1 LPAAYAEDPLLT
13 DTAPDAGLV
22 VVLVDDDVL
31 GLELLRQLV
40 SSIPGVRVEAFPD
53 PRDALAWCR
62 HHRPDVVITDHLMPG
77 LLGLHLLRA
86 LRADPGTA
94 DVPIMMITGEED
106 RDLRYAALESGASD
120 VLGKPIDALEVK
132 ARTRNMLAIRRGQ
145 RLLADR
151 SLSLEAE
158 VFAATA
164 AIAAREHEIV
174 VRLSRAA
181 EFRDWETGSH
191 IVRVSWYSRVIAERL
206 GLPDRQKE
214 TIFRAAPMHDVGK
227 IGVPDYI
234 LLKAGSLDE
243 GEFEA
248 MKRHTVIGYGILGG
262 SASELLQVAAEVA
275 LTHHERWNG
284 TGYPDRRCGEEIPL
298 GGRIVAVAD
307 TYDALTSQRPYKKEW
322 PTDLAWEFVR
332 ANADTLFDP
341 ACVAAFFEGRH
352 DVEDARA
359 SFPDLHPASRQPGLE
374 QKHVG

>member
-1 LPAAYAEDPLLT
+1 VTGSTTE
-13 DTAPDAGLV
+13 GGEV

-31 GLELLRQLV
+31 GLELLRHLV
-40 SSIPGVRVEAFPD
+40 SSISGVRVEAFAD
-53 PRDALAWCR
+53 PREALAWCR
-62 HHRPDVVITDHLMPG
+62 DHEPDVVITDHLMPG
-77 LLGLHLLRA
+77 LLGLELLRM
-86 LRADPGTA
+86 LRAEPDTA
-94 DVPIMMITGEED
+94 HVPIMMITGQED

-145 RLLADR
+145 RLLAER

-158 VFAATA
+158 VRGATA

-191 IVRVSWYSRVIAERL
+191 IVRVSWYSRIIAGRL
-206 GLPDRQKE
+206 GLPERQQE

-234 LLKAGSLDE
+234 LLKPGSLDDT
-243 GEFEA
+243 EFET

-262 SASELLQVAAEVA
+262 SASELLQVAAEIA

-284 TGYPDRRCGEEIPL
+284 TGYPDRRYGEEIPL

-332 ANADTLFDP
+332 ANTDTLFDP
-341 ACVAAFFEGRH
+341 ACVAAFFKGRRE
-352 DVEDARA
+352 VEDARA
-359 SFPDLHPASRQPGLE
+359 SFPDQQPAGRQDLE
-374 QKHVG
+374 QKHAG

>member
-1 LPAAYAEDPLLT
+1 M
-13 DTAPDAGLV
+13 
-22 VVLVDDDVL
+22 LVDDDVL
-31 GLELLRQLV
+31 GLELLRHLV
-40 SSIPGVRVEAFPD
+40 SSIPGVRVQAFPD
-53 PRDALAWCR
+53 PQAALAWCR
-62 HHRPDVVITDHLMPG
+62 EHRPDVVITDHLMPG
-77 LLGLHLLRA
+77 LLGLDLLRA
-86 LRADPGTA
+86 LRVDPATA
-94 DVPIMMITGEED
+94 DIPIMMITGEED

-145 RLLADR
+145 RLLAER
-151 SLSLEAE
+151 SLSLESE
-158 VFAATA
+158 VRGATA

-191 IVRVSWYSRVIAERL
+191 IMRVSWYSRIIAGRL
-206 GLPDRQKE
+206 GLPERQQE

-234 LLKAGSLDE
+234 LLKAGSLDDA
-243 GEFEA
+243 EFET

-262 SASELLQVAAEVA
+262 SASELLQIAADVA

-284 TGYPDRRCGEEIPL
+284 TGYPDRRSGEEIPL
-298 GGRIVAVAD
+298 WGRIVAVAD

-322 PTDLAWEFVR
+322 PSGLAWEFVK
-332 ANADTLFDP
+332 AHAATLFDP

-352 DVEDARA
+352 DVEEAKA
-359 SFPDLHPASRQPGLE
+359 SFPDQPTSRLQAPRRA
-374 QKHVG
+374 

>member
-1 LPAAYAEDPLLT
+1 M
-13 DTAPDAGLV
+13 
-22 VVLVDDDVL
+22 LVDDDVL
-31 GLELLRQLV
+31 GLELLRHLV
-40 SSIPGVRVEAFPD
+40 SSIPGVRVQAFPD
-53 PRDALAWCR
+53 PQAALAWCR
-62 HHRPDVVITDHLMPG
+62 EHRPDVVITDHLMPG
-77 LLGLHLLRA
+77 LLGLDLLRA
-86 LRADPGTA
+86 LRVDPATA
-94 DVPIMMITGEED
+94 DIPIMMITGEED

-145 RLLADR
+145 RLLAER
-151 SLSLEAE
+151 SLSLESE
-158 VFAATA
+158 VRGATA

-191 IVRVSWYSRVIAERL
+191 IMRVSWYSRIIAGRL
-206 GLPDRQKE
+206 GLPERQQE

-234 LLKAGSLDE
+234 LLKAGSLDDA
-243 GEFEA
+243 EFET

-262 SASELLQVAAEVA
+262 SASELLQIAADVA

-284 TGYPDRRCGEEIPL
+284 TGYPDRRSGEEIPL
-298 GGRIVAVAD
+298 WGRIVAVAD

-322 PTDLAWEFVR
+322 PSGLAWEFVK
-332 ANADTLFDP
+332 AHAATLFDP

-352 DVEDARA
+352 DVEEAKA
-359 SFPDLHPASRQPGLE
+359 SFPDQPMSHLRAP
-374 QKHVG
+374 KKA

>member
-1 LPAAYAEDPLLT
+1 MPAAYAEDPPLT
-13 DTAPDAGLV
+13 GTATEAGDV

-31 GLELLRQLV
+31 GLELLRHLV
-40 SSIPGVRVEAFPD
+40 STIPGVRVEAFPD

-62 HHRPDVVITDHLMPG
+62 EHHPDVVITDHMMPG
-77 LLGLHLLRA
+77 LLGLELLRA
-86 LRADPGTA
+86 LREEPGTA
-94 DVPIMMITGEED
+94 HVPIMMITGAED

-145 RLLADR
+145 RLLAER
-151 SLSLEAE
+151 SLLLEAE
-158 VFAATA
+158 VRGATA

-191 IVRVSWYSRVIAERL
+191 IVRVSWYSRIIAGRL
-206 GLPDRQKE
+206 GLPERQQE

-234 LLKAGSLDE
+234 LLKPGSLDDT
-243 GEFEA
+243 EFET
-248 MKRHTVIGYGILGG
+248 MKRHTVIGHGILGG

-284 TGYPDRRCGEEIPL
+284 NGYPNRRCGEEIPL

-322 PTDLAWEFVR
+322 PSDLAWEFVR
-332 ANADTLFDP
+332 ANANTLFDP
-341 ACVAAFFEGRH
+341 ACVAAFFEGRR

-359 SFPDLHPASRQPGLE
+359 SFPDQQAASRQPGLE
-374 QKHVG
+374 RKHVG

>member
-1 LPAAYAEDPLLT
+1 M
-13 DTAPDAGLV
+13 
-22 VVLVDDDVL
+22 L
-31 GLELLRQLV
+31 GLDLLRNLV

-53 PRDALAWCR
+53 SRDALVWCR
-62 HHRPDVVITDHLMPG
+62 NHRPDVVITDHLMPD
-77 LLGLHLLRA
+77 LLGLDLLRA
-86 LRADPGTA
+86 LRAEPGTA
-94 DVPIMMITGEED
+94 DIPIMMITGEDD

-145 RLLADR
+145 RLLAHR

-158 VFAATA
+158 VRGATA

-191 IVRVSWYSRVIAERL
+191 IMRVSWYSRIIAGRL
-206 GLPDRQKE
+206 GLPERQQE

-243 GEFEA
+243 AEFET

-262 SASELLQVAAEVA
+262 SASELLQVAADVA

-322 PTDLAWEFVR
+322 PTGLAWEFVKT
-332 ANADTLFDP
+332 NAGTIFDP
-341 ACVAAFFEGRH
+341 ACVAAFLQGRH

-359 SFPDLHPASRQPGLE
+359 SFPDQHPAGRPLTHPPSP
-374 QKHVG
+374 

>member
-1 LPAAYAEDPLLT
+1 LPAAYAEDALLT

-31 GLELLRQLV
+31 GLELLRHLV
-40 SSIPGVRVEAFPD
+40 SSIPGVRVEAFAD
-53 PRDALAWCR
+53 PRNALAWCR
-62 HHRPDVVITDHLMPG
+62 DHRPDVVITDHLMPG
-77 LLGLHLLRA
+77 LLGLDLLRA

-145 RLLADR
+145 RLLAER
-151 SLSLEAE
+151 SRSLEAE
-158 VFAATA
+158 VRGATA

-191 IVRVSWYSRVIAERL
+191 IVRVSWYSRIIAARL
-206 GLPDRQKE
+206 GLPERQQE

-227 IGVPDYI
+227 IGVPDHI
-234 LLKAGSLDE
+234 LLKAGSLDDA
-243 GEFEA
+243 EFET

-262 SASELLQVAAEVA
+262 SASELLQIAAEVA

-284 TGYPDRRCGEEIPL
+284 TGYPDRRRGEEIPL

-322 PTDLAWEFVR
+322 PTDLAWEFVK
-332 ANADTLFDP
+332 ANTETLFDP

-352 DVEDARA
+352 DVEDARL
-359 SFPDLHPASRQPGLE
+359 SFPDQHPAGRPGGLE

>member
-1 LPAAYAEDPLLT
+1 LPAAYAEDPPLT
-13 DTAPDAGLV
+13 DTATDAGLV

-31 GLELLRQLV
+31 GLELLRHLV

-53 PRDALAWCR
+53 SRDALAWCR
-62 HHRPDVVITDHLMPG
+62 DYRPDVVITDHLMPG
-77 LLGLHLLRA
+77 LLGLDLLRA
-86 LRADPGTA
+86 LRAEPGTA

-145 RLLADR
+145 RLLAER

-158 VFAATA
+158 VRGATA

-191 IVRVSWYSRVIAERL
+191 IVRVSWYSRIIAGRL
-206 GLPDRQKE
+206 GLPERQQE

-234 LLKAGSLDE
+234 LLKPGSLDDA
-243 GEFEA
+243 EFET

-284 TGYPDRRCGEEIPL
+284 TGYPDRRCREEIPL

-322 PTDLAWEFVR
+322 PTDLAWEFVK
-332 ANADTLFDP
+332 ANTDTLFDP
-341 ACVAAFFEGRH
+341 ACVAAFFEGRR

-359 SFPDLHPASRQPGLE
+359 SFPDLHPASLPPSLE

>member
-1 LPAAYAEDPLLT
+1 MTDSAA
-13 DTAPDAGLV
+13 DTGPV

-31 GLELLRQLV
+31 GLELLRHLV
-40 SSIPGVRVEAFPD
+40 SSISGVRVEAFAD
-53 PRDALAWCR
+53 PREALAWCR
-62 HHRPDVVITDHLMPG
+62 EHRPDVVITDHVMPG
-77 LLGLHLLRA
+77 LLGLDLLRA
-86 LRADPGTA
+86 LRAETA
-94 DVPIMMITGEED
+94 TAAIPIMMITGADD

-132 ARTRNMLAIRRGQ
+132 ARTRNMLAIRKGQ
-145 RLLADR
+145 RLLAER
-151 SLSLEAE
+151 SLSLEE
-158 VFAATA
+158 DVFAATA

-191 IVRVSWYSRVIAERL
+191 IVRVSWYSRIIAERL
-206 GLPDRQKE
+206 GLPERQRE

-227 IGVPDYI
+227 IGVPDHI

-243 GEFEA
+243 AEFEA
-248 MKRHTVIGYGILGG
+248 MKRHTLIGYGILGG

-284 TGYPDRRCGEEIPL
+284 TGYPNRRCGEAIPL

-352 DVEDARA
+352 EVEDARR
-359 SFPDLHPASRQPGLE
+359 SFPDLQSASRPPGLE
-374 QKHVG
+374 QKQAG

>member
-1 LPAAYAEDPLLT
+1 M
-13 DTAPDAGLV
+13 
-22 VVLVDDDVL
+22 DDDVL
-31 GLELLRQLV
+31 GLDLLRHLV

-53 PRDALAWCR
+53 SRDALAWCR
-62 HHRPDVVITDHLMPG
+62 NHRPDVVITDHLMPD
-77 LLGLHLLRA
+77 LLGLDLLRA
-86 LRADPGTA
+86 LRAEPGTV
-94 DVPIMMITGEED
+94 DVPIMMITGEDD

-145 RLLADR
+145 RLLAER
-151 SLSLEAE
+151 SLSLESE
-158 VFAATA
+158 VRGATA

-191 IVRVSWYSRVIAERL
+191 IMRVSWYSRIIAGRL
-206 GLPDRQKE
+206 GLPERQQE

-243 GEFEA
+243 AEFET

-262 SASELLQVAAEVA
+262 SASELLQIAADVA

-284 TGYPDRRCGEEIPL
+284 TGYPDRRSGEEIPL
-298 GGRIVAVAD
+298 WGRIVAVAD

-322 PTDLAWEFVR
+322 PSGLAWEFVK
-332 ANADTLFDP
+332 AHAATLFDP

-352 DVEDARA
+352 DVEEAKA
-359 SFPDLHPASRQPGLE
+359 SFPDQPMSHLRAP
-374 QKHVG
+374 KKA